1 MEPRENQKGGFAKF
15 MNKVYQIIILN
26 IITFFTI
33 IIGLGIFS
41 LLPALVTLV
50 AMLKN
55 ADDDTILGM
64 IKLYFRTF
72 KKIYWKA
79 SCVFIFFGVLIFLG
93 AFSVFY
99 FYCWLL
105 ESTNLGYV
113 ICYYVVLFTEAIFIL
128 ALINACF
135 MMVYYPHLKW
145 IKVIKYAFQTMLV
158 VAFRMILI
166 FMLLIGSIYL
176 GILFVFAVP
185 LFSIALFMWIALKLL
200 DEPYTKLIPE
210 GYSTLNPYQCK

>member
-1 MEPRENQKGGFAKF
+1 MQSGENKKGGFARF

-41 LLPALVTLV
+41 LLPALVSLL

-79 SCVFIFFGVLIFLG
+79 FSVFLFFGVLIFLG

-105 ESTNLGYV
+105 ESTHLFYV
-113 ICYYVVLFTEAIFIL
+113 ICYYVVLFAEAIFIL
-128 ALINACF
+128 ALINSCF
-135 MMVYYPHLKW
+135 IIVYYPHLKW

-158 VAFRMILI
+158 VAFRMIIL

-176 GILFVFAVP
+176 GIVFVFAVP
-185 LFSIALFMWIALKLL
+185 LFSISLFMWIALKLL

>member
-1 MEPRENQKGGFAKF
+1 MGEKENKKGSFARL

-41 LLPALVTLV
+41 LLPALVSLL

-55 ADDDTILGM
+55 ADDDTIGGM
-64 IKLYFRTF
+64 IKLYFKTF
-72 KKIYWKA
+72 KKIYFKTLT
-79 SCVFIFFGVLIFLG
+79 VFFVFGILIFLG

-105 ESTNLGYV
+105 ESTSLFYV

-128 ALINACF
+128 AFINSCF
-135 MMVYYPHLKW
+135 IIVYYPHLKW
-145 IKVIKYAFQTMLV
+145 IKVIKYAFQTMLI
-158 VAFRMILI
+158 VALRMIMI

-185 LFSIALFMWIALKLL
+185 LFSISLFMFIALKLL
-200 DEPYTKLIPE
+200 DEPYSKLVPE
-210 GYSTLNPYQCK
+210 GYSTLNPYQC